1 MSFPI
6 VLRRGKFFVSS
17 ILQHK
22 ISAFRFI
29 FQIGLSKIFI
39 REVEWGIGKEK
50 ATSSWWSRFFFTY
63 TPLHFPDKN
72 FWQSDLENKTKCT
85 NFVL

>member
-22 ISAFRFI
+22 ISVFRLI
-29 FQIGLSKIFI
+29 FQIGISKIFI
-39 REVEWGIGKEK
+39 GWMGQWDVKEK
-50 ATSSWWSRFFFTY
+50 ATSMRLKSLSFVAHSRIELLF
-63 TPLHFPDKN
+63 
-72 FWQSDLENKTKCT
+72 Q
-85 NFVL
+85 V